1 MSEAPATFDDVLR
14 GLWKENPVLVQMLG
28 LCPTLA
34 VTNSV
39 VNGLVMSL
47 ATAFVL
53 IASNVFVAALKRFIP
68 NQVRITSYVLII
80 ATFVTIA
87 DMTLE
92 ALVPTVHK
100 QLGAFV
106 GLIIVN
112 CIILGRA
119 EAFASKVTVVRALL
133 DGIGM
138 SVGFAIALLLMS
150 GVREM
155 LGNGSF
161 LGFNL
166 LGPQFE
172 PWVIM
177 VLPPGGFLT
186 LGLIML
192 AMGWHAERKKRLAKA
207 AA

>member
-1 MSEAPATFDDVLR
+1 M
-14 GLWKENPVLVQMLG
+14 
-28 LCPTLA
+28 
-34 VTNSV
+34 
-39 VNGLVMSL
+39 
-47 ATAFVL
+47 
-53 IASNVFVAALKRFIP
+53 
-68 NQVRITSYVLII
+68 
-80 ATFVTIA
+80 
-87 DMTLE
+87 
-92 ALVPTVHK
+92 
-100 QLGAFV
+100 
-106 GLIIVN
+106 
-112 CIILGRA
+112 
-119 EAFASKVTVVRALL
+119 RALL

-138 SVGFAIALLLMS
+138 SVGFAIALVLMS
-150 GVREM
+150 GVREV

-166 LGPQFE
+166 LGPHFE

>member
-1 MSEAPATFDDVLR
+1 
-14 GLWKENPVLVQMLG
+14 
-28 LCPTLA
+28 
-34 VTNSV
+34 
-39 VNGLVMSL
+39 VMSL